1 MEIQIGVAKINK
13 YASSESGDTLE
24 VVERPAGGLS
34 VVLADGQRSGKS
46 AKLISNMVV
55 RKVIALLA
63 EGVRDGAAARAASD
77 YLYTHRDGKVQST
90 LNILSIDLESRTLV
104 VTRNNPSP
112 VLVHADGK
120 TKALDEESPPV
131 GLRRGTRPVIT
142 ELDLR
147 SGLLVALY
155 TDGLPFAGFRRNHP
169 LDVPAEFDRLLAS
182 DAAPQDVADGLMAEA
197 LKREQ
202 NRPGDD
208 ISVVVLGVLPRG
220 KDEVRRMW
228 ARLPLGYIESK
239 QGRGVA

>member
-24 VVERPAGGLS
+24 VVERPNGGLS

-55 RKVIALLA
+55 RKVITLLA

-77 YLYTHRDGKVQST
+77 YLYTHRSGKVQST
-90 LNILSIDLESRTLV
+90 LNILSIDMESRTV
-104 VTRNNPSP
+104 VITRNNPNP
-112 VLVHADGK
+112 VIVSRGGETTELNGD
-120 TKALDEESPPV
+120 SQPV

-142 ELDLR
+142 ELDLQA
-147 SGLLVALY
+147 GLMIATF
-155 TDGLPFAGFRRNHP
+155 TDGLPFAGERKGTP
-169 LDVPAEFDRLLAS
+169 IDVAS
-182 DAAPQDVADGLMAEA
+182 LFTELVAKGEQPQAIADGLMAQA
-197 LKREQ
+197 LKLEQ
-202 NRPGDD
+202 DRPGDD

-228 ARLPLGYIESK
+228 ARLPL
-239 QGRGVA
+239 

>member
-13 YASSESGDTLE
+13 YASAESGDTLE

-104 VTRNNPSP
+104 ITRNNPSP
-112 VLVHADGK
+112 VLVHSDGR
-120 TKALDEESPPV
+120 TKSLNEDSQPV

-142 ELDLR
+142 EVELR
-147 SGLLVALY
+147 AGLMIATF
-155 TDGLPFAGFRRNHP
+155 TDGLPFAGVRSDQP
-169 LDVPAEFDRLLAS
+169 LDIVAEFEQLLANG
-182 DAAPQDVADGLMAEA
+182 AAPQALADGLMAEA
-197 LKREQ
+197 LKREKD
-202 NRPGDD
+202 RPGDD

-228 ARLPLGYIESK
+228 ARLPLP
-239 QGRGVA
+239 

>member
-24 VVERPAGGLS
+24 VVERPGGGLS

-55 RKVIALLA
+55 RKVISLLA

-77 YLYTHRDGKVQST
+77 YLYTHRSGKVQST
-90 LNILSIDLESRTLV
+90 LNILSIDLESRTV
-104 VTRNNPSP
+104 VITRNNPSP

-120 TKALDEESPPV
+120 TKALDEKSQPV
-131 GLRRGTRPVIT
+131 GLRRGTRPVIA

-147 SGLLVALY
+147 AGLTIATF
-155 TDGLPFAGFRRNHP
+155 TDGLPFAGVRREQP
-169 LDVPAEFDRLLAS
+169 LDIVAEFERLLAKR
-182 DAAPQDVADGLMAEA
+182 AAPQELADGLMSEA
-197 LKREQ
+197 LKRE
-202 NRPGDD
+202 NDRPGDD

-220 KDEVRRMW
+220 KDDVRRMW
-228 ARLPLGYIESK
+228 ARLPL
-239 QGRGVA
+239 